1 MVEEGLTASEV
12 EVSLDRV
19 QHQEEEVVLV
29 VLALPKV
36 GEVEALS
43 ARLAAMVQMAV
54 QLHLRSY
61 YS

>member
-1 MVEEGLTASEV
+1 MLTASEG
-12 EVSLDRV
+12 EVSHDRV

-43 ARLAAMVQMAV
+43 ALLAAMVKMAE

>member
-43 ARLAAMVQMAV
+43 ARLAAMVQMAD

>member
-1 MVEEGLTASEV
+1 MLTASEV
-12 EVSLDRV
+12 EGSLDHV

>member
-1 MVEEGLTASEV
+1 MLTASEV

-19 QHQEEEVVLV
+19 QRQEEEVVLV
-29 VLALPKV
+29 VLALPTV

-43 ARLAAMVQMAV
+43 ARLAAKVQIAV

-61 YS
+61 YSLRVD